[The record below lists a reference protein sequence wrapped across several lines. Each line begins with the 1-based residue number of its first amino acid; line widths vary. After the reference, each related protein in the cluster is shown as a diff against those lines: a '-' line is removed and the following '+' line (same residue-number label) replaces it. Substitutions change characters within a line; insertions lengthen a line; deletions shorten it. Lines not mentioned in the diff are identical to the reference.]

1 MATKLRRSRT
11 TSKPETKTKMAK
23 DVVQKDEESS
33 EEEIMEGETTESES
47 SEGEEGEEVDLS
59 EEDEE
64 EETEEEDLEM
74 NATDEDEEKDTGD
87 EVLDGTD
94 LGAVQHRIQ
103 ETVRVLCR
111 FREMRKP
118 GMSRKDYMDRLKRD
132 LTTYYGYNE
141 FLLDE
146 LLSLFNV
153 AEAVELM
160 EAFEKPRPVV
170 LRTNTLKTRRREL
183 AATLIQRG
191 INLDPLSKWSK
202 VGLVVYESKVPVG
215 ATPEYLAGHYMLQS
229 ASSFLPVIALAP
241 QEKEQILDMA
251 AAPGG
256 KTTYLS
262 SLMKN
267 TGVVFA
273 NEINPRRIKS
283 LSANIQRMGVQNT
296 IVCNYDGRELPKA
309 IGEKSM
315 DRVLLDAP
323 CSGTGVVSK
332 DASVKVSKS
341 QLEIYQ
347 RAHLQKQLL
356 LAAIDCVNANSK
368 SGGFIVYSTCSIL
381 VEENEAVVNYALR
394 KRNVKLVPAGLEFGQ
409 PGLTRYREHRFHPS
423 VQHTRRFYPHVH
435 NMDGFFVAKFKKTS
449 NQIPQAAD
457 NEVEEDR
464 AMEQPADL
472 DQDESMEGLNNHANT
487 PSSNGLYPQ
496 TATEDEGEV
505 GDGDSNPDPAPK
517 KRKREKGWVK
527 AAKLE
532 AEQELAEAK
541 KPKSGKT
548 SIERHGTKSS
558 KGKGKGNKGRGRK

>member
-1 MATKLRRSRT
+1 MATKLRRNGT
-11 TSKPETKTKMAK
+11 KSKAETKVSKEKNTGRVKVESMGEEAEEEARTE
-23 DVVQKDEESS
+23 VESS
-33 EEEIMEGETTESES
+33 EVEEEEEEEL
-47 SEGEEGEEVDLS
+47 SEG
-59 EEDEE
+59 DESM
-64 EETEEEDLEM
+64 ETEEEDMEM
-74 NATDEDEEKDTGD
+74 NVVGEGVENDAGD

-94 LGAVQHRIQ
+94 LAAVQHRIQ

-118 GMSRKDYMDRLKRD
+118 EMSRKDYMDRLKRD
-132 LTTYYGYNE
+132 LTTYYGYND

-160 EAFEKPRPVV
+160 EAYEKPRPVV

-191 INLDPLSKWSK
+191 VNLDPLSKWSK

-241 QEKEQILDMA
+241 QEKEQIVDMA

-256 KTTYLS
+256 KTTYIS

-273 NEINPRRIKS
+273 NEINPKRIKS

-323 CSGTGVVSK
+323 CSGTGVISK

-341 QLEIYQ
+341 QLEIFQ

-368 SGGFIVYSTCSIL
+368 SGGYIVYSTCSIL
-381 VEENEAVVNYALR
+381 VDENEAVVNYALR
-394 KRNVKLVPAGLEFGQ
+394 KRNVKLVPTGLEFGQ
-409 PGLTRYREHRFHPS
+409 PGLTRYREYRFHPS

-449 NQIPQAAD
+449 NQIPQATED
-457 NEVEEDR
+457 EVAEETIMEKRAALGLEED
-464 AMEQPADL
+464 
-472 DQDESMEGLNNHANT
+472 MEGLGKDAST
-487 PSSNGLYPQ
+487 PPRDDVHPE
-496 TATEDEGEV
+496 TAPDNEKDENEG
-505 GDGDSNPDPAPK
+505 SDPAPR

-527 AAKLE
+527 AAKME
-532 AEQELAEAK
+532 AEQELAQAK
-541 KPKSGKT
+541 KSNSNKTNAELSGNTPSKRKGKT
-548 SIERHGTKSS
+548 NKV
-558 KGKGKGNKGRGRK
+558 KGRKK